1 MGTMNITSKP
11 TRLFQLGA
19 TIAVLALPAIVASPI
34 ASAKDLK
41 VDGVSAQLKA
51 DGKLEVRGD
60 GHANAIALRL
70 QQGNTS
76 IVQVD
81 AGDDGSADFSFAR
94 SEIAAIE
101 VKGAGGDD
109 AIRIDDVNGGF
120 TDTIPTTLRGDGGD
134 DSLIGGLGAE
144 TFKGDGG
151 DDVVV
156 GGKGA
161 DVAQLDG
168 GNDTFVWNNGDGSD
182 SIEGNGGKDTMV
194 FNGAAVAEN
203 VTISANGSRLRFFRT
218 QGNVTMDT
226 DSVETVDYNAI
237 GGADT
242 VDVQD
247 LSATDVR
254 QVNLDLAGTFGGAT
268 GDGAVDSVTVHGTA
282 GDDNVMVTGAG
293 SSVDVTGLS
302 AGVAIRH
309 ADPTD
314 TLAVNTLPGSD
325 SVLTS
330 GLTGVIQASV
340 NGASV

>member
-1 MGTMNITSKP
+1 MNIFSKP
-11 TRLFQLGA
+11 TRVFQLGA
-19 TIAVLALPAIVASPI
+19 TIAALALPAIVVSPI
-34 ASAKDLK
+34 ASAKDVK

-51 DGKLEVRGD
+51 DGMLEVS
-60 GHANAIALRL
+60 GHGRDNAIALRL
-70 QQGNTS
+70 QRNNTS
-76 IVQVD
+76 VIQVD

-94 SEIAAIE
+94 SDIAAID

-109 AIRIDDVNGGF
+109 SIRIDDSNGSF
-120 TDTIPTTLRGDGGD
+120 TNTIPTTIEGNGGD
-134 DSLIGGLGAE
+134 DTLTGGLGAE

-151 DDVVV
+151 NDVVV

-182 SIEGNGGKDTMV
+182 TIEGNGGNDTMV
-194 FNGAAVAEN
+194 FNGAPGVEN
-203 VTISANGSRLRFFRT
+203 VTMSANGSQLKFFRT

-226 DSVETVDYNAI
+226 DSVETVDFNAI

-242 VDVQD
+242 VDVGD

-254 QVNLDLAGTFGGAT
+254 QVNLDLAGTFGGVT

-282 GDDNVMVTGAG
+282 GDDNVSVTGGG
-293 SSVDVTGLS
+293 SSVGISGLS
-302 AGVAIRH
+302 AAVAITH

-314 TLAVNTLPGSD
+314 TLALNTLPGND
-325 SVLTS
+325 SVLTQ

-340 NGASV
+340 NGAPI

>member
-1 MGTMNITSKP
+1 MNITSKP

-19 TIAVLALPAIVASPI
+19 TIAALALPAIVASPM

-41 VDGVSAQLKA
+41 LDGVSAQLKA
-51 DGKLEVRGD
+51 GGTLEVSGD
-60 GHANAIALRL
+60 GRANAIALRL
-70 QQGNTS
+70 QLNNPS

-94 SEIAAIE
+94 SEIAAID

-109 AIRIDDVNGGF
+109 SIRIDDTNGAF
-120 TDTIPTTLRGDGGD
+120 TNTIPTTLHGNGGD
-134 DSLIGGLGAE
+134 DSLTGGLGAE

-156 GGKGA
+156 GGKGN
-161 DVAQLDG
+161 DIAQLDG

-182 SIEGNGGKDTMV
+182 TIEGNGGNDTMV
-194 FNGAAVAEN
+194 FNGAAGAEN
-203 VTISANGSRLRFFRT
+203 VTISANGSRLKFFRT

-226 DSVETVDYNAI
+226 NNVETVDFNAV

-254 QVNLDLAGTFGGAT
+254 QVNLDLAGTFGGTA
-268 GDGAVDSVTVHGTA
+268 GDGTVDSVTVHGTT
-282 GDDNVMVTGAG
+282 GDDNVSVTGAG
-293 SSVDVTGLS
+293 SSVDVRGLR
-302 AGVAIRH
+302 AAVAIRH

-314 TLAVNTLPGSD
+314 TLAVNTLPGDD
-325 SVLTS
+325 SVLTQ

-340 NGASV
+340 NGVPV